1 MLGSSFR
8 AAIAALVLLAAP
20 FASHAQDSARS
31 PAARRN
37 PMQEGLPLAPTRS
50 VTFTTDVGSWMSV
63 DVSPDGR
70 TLVFDLLGDIYTMP
84 IEGGS
89 ATPLTRGMAF
99 DGQPRFS
106 PDGRRIAFISDR
118 DGGWNVWTMSLDKRD
133 TSQVSRGKTNSYES
147 PEWTPDGKYVV
158 VTRNNKLHMFHANGG
173 SGQRLIPA
181 PSGPGQ
187 SDVLRHMGA
196 AFGADDRYIWFAQ
209 RRGSWIYNTPMR
221 DYQLYVYD
229 RNTGEASVR
238 SFRYGSAFRP
248 TLSPDGRWLVYG
260 TRDVDRTSLR
270 LRDLETGDERWL
282 AENVQRDDIESRASL
297 DAYPGMSFTPDS
309 RFVVAT
315 WNGKLWK
322 APVAGGEPEEIPFRA
337 EVVHAMGP
345 AVHFEYPMSD
355 STTFIVKQIR
365 DAVPS
370 PDGRRLAFVALDRL
384 YVMDLPAMP
393 AVAAAASAQTG
404 GQDADGDDGDGSAGG
419 PARDRMAGTA
429 AVARQ
434 VQVPQPRRLT
444 EMAVGE
450 FQPAWS
456 PDGQWITYTSWS
468 EADGGHLYRVRADG
482 RARPQRL
489 TRRSA
494 FYQTPVY
501 SPDGARIVTLRGPA
515 RAYSEALA
523 GGVPGGTEDIV
534 WIPAAGG
541 DATMISPAGGLA
553 TPHFTRDSARIYLY
567 GGGRGLISMRWDGTD
582 LRTHVRV
589 RGAPPP
595 GGGGGGGGANA
606 SLVMMAPEGDQ
617 ALAQV
622 LSDLYIVTVP
632 YIGGETP
639 TIQVGGSENSA
650 AFPVRRLTEIGAQFP
665 AWSHDA
671 RRVHWSIGNAHVV
684 YDVERGRAFDDSVR
698 DARLAREAARRD
710 SAAARDSTAGGG
722 AGAGAG
728 GASAGGS
735 SRTPM
740 FQPLEF
746 RIRIAAPRDIPR
758 GTAVLRGARV
768 ITMRGDEV
776 IENGDIVIRDNRIV
790 AVGPRGQVQIPDGAR
805 VIDVAGRTIV
815 PGFVDTHAHLRAA
828 FGVHRDQVWSYAANL
843 AYGVTTARDPQT
855 GTTDVL
861 SYEDQVTAGNIVGPR
876 IYSTGPGVFS
886 SENIRDLEHA
896 RRVLKRYSDYYDT
909 KTIKQYV
916 AGNREQRQW
925 VIQAANE
932 LRLMPTT
939 EGSLDIKMNITEM
952 TDGYSGHEHTI
963 PTFPNHADLV
973 RLLVESKMVYTPT
986 ILVAYGGPWAENWF
1000 YATEDVL
1007 GDMKLRR
1014 FTPFSEIESKALRRG
1029 GSPGQVATG
1038 AGAGWFHPSQHVFPK
1053 IGEQLRD
1060 IVAAGGKVGVG
1071 SHGQLQGLGYHW
1083 ELWAT
1088 QSGGMSTHD
1097 ALRAATI
1104 WGAEAIGL
1112 GRDIG
1117 SIEVGKLADLVIL
1130 GASPLENIRN
1140 SNSVRMVVKNGRVYD
1155 GDTLA
1160 EVWPRATA
1168 APAFYWSADSGNR

>member
-1 MLGSSFR
+1 MFRPSLR
-8 AAIAALVLLAAP
+8 AAIATIALLVAP
-20 FASHAQDSARS
+20 LASHAQDSARS
-31 PAARRN
+31 AESRRD

-50 VTFTTDVGSWMSV
+50 VTFTTNVGSWMSV

-70 TLVFDLLGDIYTMP
+70 ALVFDLLGDLYTMP
-84 IEGGS
+84 IEGGT

-106 PDGRRIAFISDR
+106 PDGRRIVFISDR
-118 DGGWNVWTMSLDKRD
+118 DGGWNVWTISVDKRD
-133 TSQVSRGKTNSYES
+133 TTQVSRGKTNSYES
-147 PEWTPDGKYVV
+147 PEWTPDGKYIV
-158 VTRNNKLHMFHANGG
+158 VTRNNKLHMFHAEGG
-173 SGQRLIPA
+173 SGQRVIRG
-181 PSGPGQ
+181 PSQPGQ

-196 AFGADDRYIWFAQ
+196 AFGDDDRYIWYAQ

-229 RNTGEASVR
+229 RNTGESSVR

-248 TLSPDGRWLVYG
+248 VLSRDGRWLVYG

-282 AENVQRDDIESRASL
+282 VENVQRDDQESRASL
-297 DAYPGMSFTPDS
+297 DVYPGMSFTPDS

-315 WNGKLWK
+315 WNGRLWK
-322 APVAGGEPEEIPFRA
+322 APVAGGEPQEIPFSA

-345 AVHFEYPMSD
+345 AVHFEYPVSD
-355 STTFIVKQIR
+355 SATFIVKQIR

-393 AVAAAASAQTG
+393 GATA
-404 GQDADGDDGDGSAGG
+404 ADGTEAGNGVGRSGSAPRGD
-419 PARDRMAGTA
+419 ANEAGS
-429 AVARQ
+429 AVRQ

-468 EADGGHLYRVRADG
+468 QEDGGHLYRVRADG
-482 RARPQRL
+482 RGRPQRL

-494 FYQTPVY
+494 FYQNPVY
-501 SPDGARIVTLRGPA
+501 SPDGTRIVALRGPA
-515 RAYSEALA
+515 RAYMEALA

-553 TPHFTRDSARIYLY
+553 TPHVTRDSSRIYLY
-567 GGGRGLISMRWDGTD
+567 GGGRGLVSMRWDGTD

-665 AWSHDA
+665 AWSSDA
-671 RRVHWSIGNAHVV
+671 RRVHWSIGNAHVI

-698 DARLAREAARRD
+698 DARRAREAARGD
-710 SAAARDSTAGGG
+710 SAARRDTTTG
-722 AGAGAG
+722 AGARGGTG
-728 GASAGGS
+728 GASRA
-735 SRTPM
+735 PM
-740 FQPLEF
+740 FQPFEF
-746 RIRIAAPRDIPR
+746 RIPIAAPRDVPR

-768 ITMRGDEV
+768 VTMRGDEI
-776 IENGDIVIRDNRIV
+776 IENGDIVIRDNRIA
-790 AVGPRGQVQIPDGAR
+790 AVGARGQVQIPEGAR
-805 VIDVAGRTIV
+805 VIDVAGATVI

-886 SENIRDLEHA
+886 SENIRDLDHA

-916 AGNREQRQW
+916 SGNREQRQW

-963 PTFPNHADLV
+963 PTFPNHADFV
-973 RLLVESKMVYTPT
+973 RLLVESRIVYTPT
-986 ILVAYGGPWAENWF
+986 ILVAYGGPWAEDYY

-1007 GDMKLRR
+1007 GDEKLRR

-1029 GSPGQVATG
+1029 GSSGAVSTG
-1038 AGAGWFHPSQHVFPK
+1038 ARAGWFHPSQHVFTK

-1088 QSGGMSTHD
+1088 QSGGMATHD

-1112 GRDIG
+1112 GRDVG

-1130 GASPLENIRN
+1130 DRNPLENIRN
-1140 SNSVRMVVKNGRVYD
+1140 SNSVRLVVKSGRVYD
-1155 GDTLA
+1155 GNTLA
-1160 EVWPRATA
+1160 EVWPRRTA
-1168 APAFYWSADSGNR
+1168 APAFYWSADGGDR